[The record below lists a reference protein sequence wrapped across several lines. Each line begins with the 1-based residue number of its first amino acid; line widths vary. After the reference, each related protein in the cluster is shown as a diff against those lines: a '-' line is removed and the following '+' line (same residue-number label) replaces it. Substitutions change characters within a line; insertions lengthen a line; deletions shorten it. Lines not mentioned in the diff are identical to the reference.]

1 MTVTHTAPCP
11 HLYVMCMY
19 VCAHT
24 VPTVTGENN
33 AYSVPKFKHT
43 HTHMILVKVKRAV
56 SWMLAPSGEQ
66 LHYALL
72 GKILFFCPVL
82 CHTGRCSQAVD
93 QSPFQ
98 PEPLINHSCSFDF
111 AELVVAWWKE
121 WLGFTFQGKYLS
133 WVVMACA
140 FTLSLIVRWV
150 VFPTAC

>member
-1 MTVTHTAPCP
+1 
-11 HLYVMCMY
+11 
-19 VCAHT
+19 
-24 VPTVTGENN
+24 
-33 AYSVPKFKHT
+33 
-43 HTHMILVKVKRAV
+43 
-56 SWMLAPSGEQ
+56 MLAPSGEQ

-72 GKILFFCPVL
+72 GKIILFCPVF

-121 WLGFTFQGKYLS
+121 WLGFTFQGNYLS

-140 FTLSLIVRWV
+140 FTLSLFGEWYFLQRVNGCVLYSLTCI
-150 VFPTAC
+150 